1 MKHKKLRVVIITLV
15 VLAAIVACYMG
26 YFMRPQPLTDCL
38 PGTQPPAR

>member
-26 YFMRPQPLTDCL
+26 YFMRPGPTAC
-38 PGTQPPAR
+38 PAPSPPPPAR